1 MEPPAVS
8 GRPDPADLA
17 RYVRQRTEFGAGTW
31 VFENLTGTDALE
43 RARVAR
49 ERAAERSGQ
58 AAAPRPEDARRP
70 AGRERAESPPEPG
83 ATPPP
88 AVPLPTALPELE
100 EVAASCTRCR
110 LAKTRRQVVFAEGNP
125 KAKVMVVGEA
135 PGANEDRTGLPFV
148 GRAGRFLDLL
158 LEAVDLS
165 REESVYICNV
175 VKCRPPGNRNPKPDE
190 IAACASFLR
199 GQIAAV
205 RPRAILAV
213 GGFAGQSLTGTTA
226 LVGKMRGRVSSC
238 GGTPLIV
245 TYHPSALL
253 RNPGWTRAA
262 WEDLQLLR
270 SVLDGM

>member
-1 MEPPAVS
+1 MTGA
-8 GRPDPADLA
+8 PDPAQLA
-17 RYVRQRTEFGAGTW
+17 RYVRQRTEFGAGSW
-31 VFENLTGTDALE
+31 VFENLTGHEALE
-43 RARVAR
+43 RARQAR
-49 ERAAERSGQ
+49 RRAADTAGP
-58 AAAPRPEDARRP
+58 AAGPGPPDGPRLPAPGHPED
-70 AGRERAESPPEPG
+70 PPGSG
-83 ATPPP
+83 APPP
-88 AVPLPTALPELE
+88 ALPPLPAVLPELAE
-100 EVAASCTRCR
+100 AAASCTRCR
-110 LAKTRRQVVFAEGNP
+110 LSETRRQAVFADGNP
-125 KAKVMVVGEA
+125 RAKVMVVGEA

-165 REESVYICNV
+165 RKESVYICNV

-190 IAACASFLR
+190 IAACASFLQ

-213 GGFAGQSLTGTTA
+213 GGFAGQSLTGTSA
-226 LVGKMRGRVSSC
+226 RVGQMRGRVSSC
-238 GGTPLIV
+238 GGTPLVV

>member
-8 GRPDPADLA
+8 GRPDPAELA

-31 VFENLTGTDALE
+31 VFENLTGKEALE
-43 RARVAR
+43 HARQARGRAADTAGEAAGPRPADTSRAPAR
-49 ERAAERSGQ
+49 ERR
-58 AAAPRPEDARRP
+58 ED
-70 AGRERAESPPEPG
+70 PPESG

-88 AVPLPTALPELE
+88 VPLPTALPELKE
-100 EVAASCTRCR
+100 AAASCTRCR
-110 LAKTRRQVVFAEGNP
+110 LAKTRRQAVFADGNP

-238 GGTPLIV
+238 GGTPLVV

-270 SVLDGM
+270 SVIDGM

>member
-8 GRPDPADLA
+8 GRLDPAELA

-31 VFENLTGTDALE
+31 VFENLNGTEALE
-43 RARVAR
+43 RAREAR
-49 ERAAERSGQ
+49 RRAAERRSQTAGPPPAD
-58 AAAPRPEDARRP
+58 AARPS
-70 AGRERAESPPEPG
+70 GRERTEAPPESG
-83 ATPPP
+83 ATPPV
-88 AVPLPTALPELE
+88 VPLPTALPELE
-100 EVAASCTRCR
+100 KAAASCTRCR
-110 LAKTRRQVVFAEGNP
+110 LARTRRQVVFAEGNP

-190 IAACASFLR
+190 IAACASFLN

-238 GGTPLIV
+238 GGTPLVV